1 MNVATRIASLILFT
15 AATLA
20 LAISPRLAR
29 AHNGGIVVQLKNN
42 KIVVGADTEQP
53 GDLPDMT
60 ARSFQSLLRPDLYGQ
75 DIPSFLSLSDA
86 PAGTDPLPPVTNV
99 YWDFLPMTVNGVTSN
114 LLYWNG
120 VGTTVASVHFGAV
133 PKAGVTMGLYNVT
146 DGTSALVSATPDM
159 VAGSLLGI
167 TEAAG
172 SGLRMHRHNFF
183 LLDDGDGG
191 IPPTTVPE
199 GIYLLAMQLRMN
211 GYIASDPFYVVAD
224 TYNHFSTQ
232 FLDPLNAALAWVG
245 QNTDTLIRPGDYNFD
260 GQVNAGDY
268 ATWRSQFGSAGPFPI
283 NGDFADGNRDG
294 RVDAAD
300 YVYLRDRQAGS
311 AVGTGGAAGA
321 GVPEPTSM
329 LFLFWAA
336 ATGVLW
342 KRWRIGAD

>member
-1 MNVATRIASLILFT
+1 MNVATRIASMILLT

-20 LAISPRLAR
+20 IAISPRWAS
-29 AHNGGIVVQLKNN
+29 AHNGGVVVQLKNN
-42 KIVVGADTEQP
+42 KIVVGADTEEP

-60 ARSFQSLLRPDLYGQ
+60 ARVFQSLLRPDLYGQ
-75 DIPSFLSLSDA
+75 DIPSFLSLSAA

-120 VGTTVASVHFGAV
+120 QGTTVASVNFAAV
-133 PKAGVTMGLYNVT
+133 PQAGVTMGLYNVT
-146 DGTSALVSATPDM
+146 DGTSAAVSGTPDM

-167 TEAAG
+167 TEQAG

-232 FLDPLNAALAWVG
+232 LLDPLNAALAWANQRV
-245 QNTDTLIRPGDYNFD
+245 DTLVLPGDYDFD
-260 GQVNAGDY
+260 GDVDAGDF
-268 ATWRSQFGSAGPFPI
+268 AEWRSQYGSTGPFPI
-283 NGDFADGNRDG
+283 NGDYADGTRDG
-294 RVDAAD
+294 TVNAGGLRLLAEEARRGFRVRRKP
-300 YVYLRDRQAGS
+300 LGIRSRNRSSLLLCGW
-311 AVGTGGAAGA
+311 AAGMRSA
-321 GVPEPTSM
+321 LLTQTRS
-329 LFLFWAA
+329 
-336 ATGVLW
+336 
-342 KRWRIGAD
+342 